1 MSPPTDLDA
10 NLAATQATIEKLQRL
25 KDLQDQV
32 ETLKSQLTGRN
43 QGENLLDPYRELSD
57 PSGRGQDI
65 KLKNIP
71 TFTLNSS
78 LQQRQEW
85 LLDLQQQF
93 EGDLRRYHDGR
104 TQILGALSHM
114 DTTCRQ
120 RWYRH
125 VDEKSP
131 NSQRNLKED
140 WPYFKDWTLTLIKNA
155 ASLES
160 EVMGQLEKARQYK
173 EEDPREF
180 HARLDTLE
188 RHFPRVAEKERAL
201 SFFAKLLYD
210 LQNDIRRH
218 IIKLPETRE
227 EMIDIAYHFWDL
239 QRSETNRKRKR
250 TETTE
255 ESPRKKDSNQTPK
268 GPQENRKP
276 RQPRNSKGTYTK
288 GRLNPIGDDGKRNQC
303 FNCGSEK
310 HYSNK
315 CPDPPKE
322 KTTATVQSTL
332 QGNDSETD

>member
-1 MSPPTDLDA
+1 MVPRTRSTPSIEEAPNPPRTAEETPTVTDPVSTTADLDA

-32 ETLKSQLTGRN
+32 EILKSQLMGRN
-43 QGENLLDPYRELSD
+43 PDETLLDLHRDLYD
-57 PSGRGQDI
+57 PSGKGQDI

-93 EGDLRRYHDGR
+93 EGDLRRYYDGR

-125 VDEKSP
+125 VDEKAQTL
-131 NSQRNLKED
+131 QRNLKED

-155 ASLES
+155 ASLQS
-160 EVMGQLEKARQYK
+160 EVMGQLERARQLRD
-173 EEDPREF
+173 EDPREF

-210 LQNDIRRH
+210 LQNDIRRYV
-218 IIKLPETRE
+218 IKLPETRK
-227 EMIDIAYHFWDL
+227 EMIDIAYHF
-239 QRSETNRKRKR
+239 
-250 TETTE
+250 
-255 ESPRKKDSNQTPK
+255 
-268 GPQENRKP
+268 
-276 RQPRNSKGTYTK
+276 
-288 GRLNPIGDDGKRNQC
+288 
-303 FNCGSEK
+303 
-310 HYSNK
+310 
-315 CPDPPKE
+315 
-322 KTTATVQSTL
+322 
-332 QGNDSETD
+332 